1 MFYSFLI
8 SILNFGGELVFDA
21 YGKNTFFISLS
32 DFKGQKSAENTK
44 IDTSFETHGSEFF
57 GMNNINLSI
66 PGCLIMSCA

>member
-32 DFKGQKSAENTK
+32 DSKGQKSAENTK
-44 IDTSFETHGSEFF
+44 IDTSFETFGSELF

-66 PGCLIMSCA
+66 PSFSMMACA